1 MSVPVTDDGALPVA
15 PLRCAG
21 VPAEP
26 RALRTLRHRL
36 TAWALAAGIEPDLA
50 QDIALAGYEALA
62 NVADHAYQNNHGGL
76 VDLEASLDEGRVEVV
91 ITDHGQW
98 RPPVADSAQVSLRG
112 RGLMLLRASA
122 DAAEITPGA
131 DGTVVTLGWTVA
143 VPSSH

>member
-1 MSVPVTDDGALPVA
+1 VSVQVTDEGASPVA
-15 PLRCAG
+15 PLRCEG

-50 QDIALAGYEALA
+50 QNIALAGYEALA
-62 NVADHAYQNNHGGL
+62 NVADHAYHNNHGGL
-76 VDLEASLDEGRVEVV
+76 VDLQASLHDGRVEVV

-98 RPPVADSAQVSLRG
+98 RAPVTDSARVSLRG

-122 DAAEITPGA
+122 DAADITPGA
-131 DGTVVTLGWTVA
+131 DGTVVTLGWNLP
-143 VPSSH
+143 VPSSR

>member
-1 MSVPVTDDGALPVA
+1 MAVTDEGAFA
-15 PLRCAG
+15 PLRCEG

-36 TAWALAAGIEPDLA
+36 AAWALAAGIEPELA

-62 NVADHAYQNNHGGL
+62 NVADHAYRNDHGGL
-76 VDLEASLDEGRVEVV
+76 VDLRASRQHDRVEVV
-91 ITDHGQW
+91 ITDHGRW
-98 RPPVADSAQVSLRG
+98 RPPVTDSAPVSLRG

-131 DGTVVTLGWTVA
+131 EGTVVTLGWNLPG
-143 VPSSH
+143 PSSR